1 MYVAK
6 ENSPTTFSKGLL
18 VASGRIVKQTLRVV
32 ACKHSAAISG
42 NKRPWCE
49 GDQREPDSARMLIY
63 VGTQALELSPTP
75 THGRVGGSGERA
87 VPSPLTPSSVTP
99 RPFGNPMQPR
109 EQGTKHVELRPPL
122 SIVQAHSHSRS
133 LDARARQTLNEEG
146 GGVGR
151 TQSERSGQPQSSHR
165 VGDAVH
171 VLEQGPQVVLV
182 AADAHPLARPDGR
195 RDNLVRT
202 TNSEQKRRKSINEP

>member
-1 MYVAK
+1 MERCLARELALEFHVMYVAK
-6 ENSPTTFSKGLL
+6 ENSPTTFSKGLF
-18 VASGRIVKQTLRVV
+18 VASGRIVKQTLG
-32 ACKHSAAISG
+32 AFESCSLQHSAAISG

-63 VGTQALELSPTP
+63 VGTQALELLPTP
-75 THGRVGGSGERA
+75 TRGRVGGSGERA

-122 SIVQAHSHSRS
+122 TLAQAHSHSRS

-146 GGVGR
+146 GGI
-151 TQSERSGQPQSSHR
+151 
-165 VGDAVH
+165 
-171 VLEQGPQVVLV
+171 
-182 AADAHPLARPDGR
+182 GR
-195 RDNLVRT
+195 RVHSVRT
-202 TNSEQKRRKSINEP
+202 VRTAAVVSPSWRCRPRT